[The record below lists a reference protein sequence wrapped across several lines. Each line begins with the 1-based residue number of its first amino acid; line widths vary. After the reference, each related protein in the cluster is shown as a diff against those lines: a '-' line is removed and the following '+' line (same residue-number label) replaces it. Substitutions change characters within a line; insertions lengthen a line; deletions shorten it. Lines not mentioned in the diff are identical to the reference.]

1 MTSTEEIRDDP
12 GAGPRWLAGRPAG
25 RRWTAIAGEAAFIV
39 TAWLLYSLV
48 RGLSDGQVGRAFT
61 NADSVITAE
70 RALGMFVE
78 PDIQGAALGSVL
90 IDLANAVYS
99 AFWPIVIGVLGWL
112 LIWHPHQY
120 RLYRN
125 ALVVSGGLSL
135 VVFALYPL
143 APPRF
148 LPEHGFVDTIAVYSE
163 VYAGFSASAL
173 VNDYAAMPSLHV
185 GWVLLMSVAV
195 WSVARWRA
203 ARITAGVVPLLMF
216 AATLLTANHYIIDG
230 LAGGLV
236 IGFGLATAKGL
247 RNLSDSGQAPASMA
261 RIGV

>member
-1 MTSTEEIRDDP
+1 MTSTEEIRDDL
-12 GAGPRWLAGRPAG
+12 GAERRRPAG
-25 RRWTAIAGEAAFIV
+25 RGWSTIAGEIAFIV

-48 RGLSDGQVGRAFT
+48 RGLSDGQVHLAFA
-61 NADSVITAE
+61 NADSVIAAE

-78 PDIQGAALGSVL
+78 PDIQRAVLGSVL

-99 AFWPIVIGVLGWL
+99 AFWPIILGVLGWL
-112 LIWHPHQY
+112 LIWHPKQY

-125 ALVVSGGLSL
+125 ALLVSGGASL

-148 LPEHGFVDTIAVYSE
+148 LPDHGFVDTIAAYSD

-185 GWVLLMSVAV
+185 GWVLLMCIAV
-195 WSVARWRA
+195 WTIARWRA
-203 ARITAGVVPLLMF
+203 VRVSAVVVPVLMF
-216 AATLLTANHYIIDG
+216 AATLLTANHYIVDG
-230 LAGGLV
+230 IAGGLV
-236 IGFGLATAKGL
+236 IAFGLAVAKGL
-247 RNLSDSGQAPASMA
+247 RNLSDSGQAPANLA